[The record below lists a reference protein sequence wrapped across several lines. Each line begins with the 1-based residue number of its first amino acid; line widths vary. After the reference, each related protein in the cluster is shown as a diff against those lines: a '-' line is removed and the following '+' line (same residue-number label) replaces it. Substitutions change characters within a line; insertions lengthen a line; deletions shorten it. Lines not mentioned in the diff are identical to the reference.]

1 MLIFPKMRLINE
13 YAKRFYVKRFSDSFL
28 LYIEETHIIS
38 MLEPLETVGL
48 HDKKVRYT
56 GSHF

>member
-1 MLIFPKMRLINE
+1 MRLINE